1 MLNWLG
7 SWVIMGWAGSCPC
20 DTVGRIE
27 GTLAE
32 LVDTK
37 GGVGMVSE
45 VGAVIGGRLVIV
57 EGGLMLGIGFGLVMA
72 VGVFCMGIGWRL
84 IPGVMVIG
92 GIVLVTA
99 EVLIVGM
106 FGLTLIPVGV
116 AISEVGK
123 LFKGATEVVPASV
136 LLLSTVMLALTLS
149 VLLLVPFTNFLIL
162 VLWLMVSNS
171 SVPKMAK
178 NKINI
183 PRMALKAQQFL
194 VQ

>member
-1 MLNWLG
+1 
-7 SWVIMGWAGSCPC
+7 
-20 DTVGRIE
+20 
-27 GTLAE
+27 
-32 LVDTK
+32 
-37 GGVGMVSE
+37 
-45 VGAVIGGRLVIV
+45 
-57 EGGLMLGIGFGLVMA
+57 
-72 VGVFCMGIGWRL
+72 
-84 IPGVMVIG
+84 MVIG

-162 VLWLMVSNS
+162 VL
-171 SVPKMAK
+171 
-178 NKINI
+178 
-183 PRMALKAQQFL
+183 
-194 VQ
+194 